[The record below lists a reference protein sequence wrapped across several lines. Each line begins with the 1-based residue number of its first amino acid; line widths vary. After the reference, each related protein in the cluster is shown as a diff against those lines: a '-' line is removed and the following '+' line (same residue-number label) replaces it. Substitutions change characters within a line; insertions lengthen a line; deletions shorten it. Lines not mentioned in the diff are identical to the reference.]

1 MSKVV
6 IEMGYRSF
14 VMDAEQGL
22 KVLEALSS
30 CEIYESKYHSSV
42 GDQPSYNTQHIY
54 PMDSSSASLS
64 LKLISNEAYAMYKL
78 AGKPE

>member
-1 MSKVV
+1 MAKVV

-22 KVLEALSS
+22 KVLEALSD
-30 CEIYESKYHSSV
+30 CEIYESKYRSAV
-42 GDQPSYNTQHIY
+42 GDTPAYSTQHIY
-54 PMDSSSASLS
+54 PMDSTSTTLS
-64 LKLISNEAYAMYKL
+64 LKLMSNEAYQMFKL